1 MNLMFNYKQQLYT
14 EERYNCHL
22 CGDTRE
28 RLYVKRTKKGWLYH
42 CFNCGASGFK
52 SSDTTSLDN
61 LKERLKYVRESQ
73 ESFTGISETNT
84 IILPRDYTTDIPTLG
99 SIWLSSYG
107 ITEAEVKQYRFGY
120 SDKLNRLILPLYDSK
135 GELIFWQGRY
145 LSKPDKEHPKYLN
158 MRGPKG
164 KYAIFKSLDKCKI
177 VCLVEDILSAIKVA
191 RVADSI
197 PLLGSYISNSLL
209 TYLKDYAKIV
219 CYLDYDKRFESLTYS
234 RRIRLLTGKPCCSII
249 TELDPKEYTTE
260 EIYLKVKGRENTD
273 T

>member
-1 MNLMFNYKQQLYT
+1 MLFRYTQQFYT
-14 EERYNCHL
+14 EERYNHEE

-61 LKERLKYVRESQ
+61 LKERLKYARESQ
-73 ESFTGISETNT
+73 EILTGISETNT
-84 IILPRDYTTDIPTLG
+84 IILPRDYTTNIPTLG

-209 TYLKDYAKIV
+209 TYLKDYKQV
-219 CYLDYDKRFESLTYS
+219 KLWLDNDKRFESLKYS
-234 RRIRLLTGKPCCSII
+234 QRIRLLTGLPCKSII
-249 TELDPKEYTTE
+249 SSLDPKEYKSE
-260 EIYLKVKGRENTD
+260 EIIKFLL
-273 T
+273 